1 MSWASTHRRN
11 AVVKAVLAD
20 VGRRGPGAVEAWL
33 PRLEAEFD
41 DFGQFL
47 QHAQRRWNTHW
58 AARMDLLIERGQAQ
72 DAKAV
77 QGQWRRLARALPGT
91 RELLDAYAAH
101 PALRRGDQ
109 TYGPR
114 SAESDVPA
122 SRARLGGIVALWRPR
137 RLCARAVWRCRVSPS
152 G

>member
-1 MSWASTHRRN
+1 MSWARTHRRN

-20 VGRRGPGAVEAWL
+20 VGRRGPGVVQAWL

-47 QHAQRRWNTHW
+47 QHVQRRWNAHW
-58 AARMDLLIERGQAQ
+58 SARMDLLIERGRAQ
-72 DAKAV
+72 DTKAV
-77 QGQWRRLARALPGT
+77 QAQWRRLARAIPGT

-101 PALRRGDQ
+101 PALRRS
-109 TYGPR
+109 PKSAR
-114 SAESDVPA
+114 SASP
-122 SRARLGGIVALWRPR
+122 ARLGGIVALWRPR
-137 RLCARAVWRCRVSPS
+137 LMCARAVWRCRVSPS

>member
-1 MSWASTHRRN
+1 M
-11 AVVKAVLAD
+11 LAD

-33 PRLEAEFD
+33 PRLDAEFD

-47 QHAQRRWNTHW
+47 QHVQRRWSAHW
-58 AARMDLLIERGQAQ
+58 AARMDLLIERGKAQ

-77 QGQWRRLARALPGT
+77 QVQWRRLARAIPGT

-101 PALRRGDQ
+101 PALRRS
-109 TYGPR
+109 PR
-114 SAESDVPA
+114 SPA
-122 SRARLGGIVALWRPR
+122 GAGAPTKRRLGGIVALWRPR
-137 RLCARAVWRCRVSPS
+137 LMCARAVWRCRVSPS